1 MRDKVMKI
9 VGIIPARK
17 NSTRLPNKVL
27 LDINGKPMIQ
37 HVYENLIKA
46 KLESVI
52 VACDDE
58 DVFRTVLSF
67 GGKAIITAKDHING
81 TSRIAEVARN
91 IDADYIINVQ
101 GDEPLIKA
109 CMINDLISAIDQN
122 VKVITLKQKL
132 DNDID
137 NPNIVK
143 VITDYND
150 NAIYFSRSR
159 IPFNRNNDVQYYK
172 HIGVYCYD
180 REFLFDYINM
190 IPTKLEEAESLEQLR
205 IIENGYVIKVIESDY
220 SSIGV
225 DTLQD
230 LKIVRGLLKSDKL

>member
-1 MRDKVMKI
+1 MKI